1 MTTPPRRRPT
11 LDEVARLAGVSR
23 AAASRAI
30 NQSGHASRSTREAVE
45 RAVRELGYVPNP
57 TARALATRQ
66 SGAVVLAISHH
77 DSELFADPFYAQIIA
92 GVSAALE
99 RTDLLLMLALAD
111 SELGRA
117 RLERVLRSRHADGI
131 MLMGLHGDDPLYHLA
146 GKLDLPVVYGGRP
159 MNAEPAWYVDA
170 DNRGGAR
177 LAGEHLVGIGRRRI
191 AALTGSLDTDVGAA
205 RLGGFQDALAVAG
218 LAPGLVE
225 HGDFTEAS
233 GAAAMSRLLAAEPDV
248 DAVFAASD
256 SMAAGALRVLKS
268 AGRSVPGDV
277 AVVGFDD
284 SVICRYTSPPL
295 TTVAQPIRQ
304 LGWEMAKMLVSLID
318 GEPAGPLILPTRLVI
333 RESTEP
339 ARPKAPSRPGSDT
352 PSTSSP
358 LTTGWTDIEVI
369 VGASG
374 RGVPLPAHADTP
386 AGKRGPQLHTIRPAP
401 G

>member
-1 MTTPPRRRPT
+1 MATPPKRQPT

-23 AAASRAI
+23 SAASRAI
-30 NQSGHASRSTREAVE
+30 NRSGHVSRATSEAVE

-57 TARALATRQ
+57 TARALATQQ

-99 RTDLLLMLALAD
+99 RTDLVLMLALAD
-111 SELGRA
+111 SDLGRG
-117 RLERVLRSRHADGI
+117 RLERILRSRRADGV

-159 MNAEPAWYVDA
+159 LNAEPPWYVDA

-177 LAGEHLVGIGRRRI
+177 LAAEHLIGIGRRRI
-191 AALTGSLDTDVGAA
+191 TTITGVLDTHVGMA
-205 RLGGFQDALAVAG
+205 RLRGFQDALAVAG
-218 LAPGLVE
+218 LDPLVE
-225 HGDFTEAS
+225 HGDFTEAN
-233 GAAAMSRLLAAEPDV
+233 GTVAMTRLLAAHPDL

-256 SMAAGALRVLKS
+256 SAAVGALRALKA

-284 SVICRYTSPPL
+284 NVIARYTNPPL
-295 TTVAQPIRQ
+295 TTVAQPIKQ

-318 GEPAGPLILPTRLVI
+318 GDHPGPLILPTRLVV
-333 RESTEP
+333 RESS
-339 ARPKAPSRPGSDT
+339 AP
-352 PSTSSP
+352 
-358 LTTGWTDIEVI
+358 
-369 VGASG
+369 
-374 RGVPLPAHADTP
+374 
-386 AGKRGPQLHTIRPAP
+386 RPA
-401 G
+401 

>member
-1 MTTPPRRRPT
+1 MTTPPSRRPT

-23 AAASRAI
+23 SAASRAI

-111 SELGRA
+111 SDLGRA

-146 GKLDLPVVYGGRP
+146 GKLELPVVYGGRP
-159 MNAEPAWYVDA
+159 LNAEPAWYVDA
-170 DNRGGAR
+170 DNRGGGR
-177 LAGEHLVGIGRRRI
+177 LAAEHLIGLGRRRI
-191 AALTGSLDTDVGAA
+191 AALTGALDTYVGAA
-205 RLGGFQDALAVAG
+205 RLRGFQDALAVAG
-218 LAPGLVE
+218 LGPGLVE
-225 HGDFTEAS
+225 IGDFTEVS
-233 GAAAMSRLLAAEPDV
+233 GAETMSRLLAAHPDV
-248 DAVFAASD
+248 DAIFAASD
-256 SMAAGALRVLKS
+256 SMAAGALRVLKA

-284 SVICRYTSPPL
+284 SLIARYTSPPL

-304 LGWEMAKMLVSLID
+304 LGSEMAKMLVSLID
-318 GEPAGPLILPTRLVI
+318 GEQAGPLILPTRLVI
-333 RESTEP
+333 RESTE
-339 ARPKAPSRPGSDT
+339 
-352 PSTSSP
+352 
-358 LTTGWTDIEVI
+358 
-369 VGASG
+369 
-374 RGVPLPAHADTP
+374 
-386 AGKRGPQLHTIRPAP
+386 AGGPPR
-401 G
+401 

>member
-191 AALTGSLDTDVGAA
+191 AALTGSLDTYVGAA

-233 GAAAMSRLLAAEPDV
+233 GAAAMGRLLAAEPDV

-256 SMAAGALRVLKS
+256 SMAAGALRVLKVGRPLG
-268 AGRSVPGDV
+268 AGRRRRGRLRRQRDL
-277 AVVGFDD
+277 
-284 SVICRYTSPPL
+284 PL
-295 TTVAQPIRQ
+295 HQPAAHDRGPADQ
-304 LGWEMAKMLVSLID
+304 AARLGD
-318 GEPAGPLILPTRLVI
+318 GEDAGQPHRRRAGRPAGPAHPPGHPRVD
-333 RESTEP
+333 R
-339 ARPKAPSRPGSDT
+339 ARRAHRPRRACR
-352 PSTSSP
+352 
-358 LTTGWTDIEVI
+358 VC
-369 VGASG
+369 
-374 RGVPLPAHADTP
+374 
-386 AGKRGPQLHTIRPAP
+386 
-401 G
+401 